1 MASPKVTFHNSPMS
15 SPQILCLNSP
25 KRKFSNPSMD
35 KGEKME
41 KMDLEEVA
49 EPIIKVPRKDSD
61 KKATETNEENKKI
74 SISQSAPKISQMVPK
89 TTAIAPKIIVEEES

>member
-1 MASPKVTFHNSPMS
+1 
-15 SPQILCLNSP
+15 
-25 KRKFSNPSMD
+25 
-35 KGEKME
+35 ME

-49 EPIIKVPRKDSD
+49 EPIIKVPPRKDSD
-61 KKATETNEENKKI
+61 KKATETSEENKKT

>member
-1 MASPKVTFHNSPMS
+1 
-15 SPQILCLNSP
+15 
-25 KRKFSNPSMD
+25 
-35 KGEKME
+35 ME

-61 KKATETNEENKKI
+61 KKATETSEENKKI

>member
-41 KMDLEEVA
+41 KMDLEEVS

-61 KKATETNEENKKI
+61 KKATETSEDNKKT

>member
-1 MASPKVTFHNSPMS
+1 MS

-61 KKATETNEENKKI
+61 KKATETSEENKKI